1 MHRLLSLRSS
11 NQNCIN
17 KRKTK
22 KLNHRK
28 KHRTGIRRIGRFKC
42 RRTFKITL
50 SRRIREQ
57 QTTCKLIKW
66 AQVDGRN
73 PTKFLLRSEIQNMS
87 ITAFCFRETSL
98 QRLNRTLKFPRAH
111 TSHLL
116 LRKGNQKCHKVLFTT
131 RIWICKFPKPSSKR
145 PRRWWS
151 RKTRHLR
158 ALKYRKMWFR
168 WVNGTK
174 W

>member
-11 NQNCIN
+11 NLNFIS

-28 KHRTGIRRIGRFKC
+28 KHRTGIRRIGRIKC

-50 SRRIREQ
+50 SRRIRAQ
-57 QTTCKLIKW
+57 QTTCKLISW

-73 PTKFLLRSEIQNMS
+73 RTKFSLRSEIQNMS
-87 ITAFCFRETSL
+87 SKAFCFRETSL
-98 QRLNRTLKFPRAH
+98 QRQNITLKFPRAH

-145 PRRWWS
+145 PRRW
-151 RKTRHLR
+151 
-158 ALKYRKMWFR
+158 
-168 WVNGTK
+168 
-174 W
+174 